1 MLAVLIADTTL
12 VVTVN
17 VAEVFPAATVT
28 LVGTVAAD
36 VLLLVRV
43 TTAPPV
49 GAAPLRVTVPVEGLP
64 PVTLLGF
71 SETDD
76 AVTVTGAVTVSVA
89 LRVVPVG

>member
-49 GAAPLRVTVPVEGLP
+49 GAAPLRVTVPVEGLA

-71 SETDD
+71 SDTDD
-76 AVTVTGAVTVSVA
+76 AVTATGAVTVSVA

>member
-1 MLAVLIADTTL
+1 MLAVLTADTTL

-17 VAEVFPAATVT
+17 VAEVLPAATVM

-36 VLLLVRV
+36 VLLLERV

-49 GAAPLRVTVPVEGLP
+49 GAAPLRVTVPVEGLA

-71 SETDD
+71 SDTDD
-76 AVTVTGAVTVSVA
+76 AVTATGAVTVSVA
-89 LRVVPVG
+89 LRAVPVG